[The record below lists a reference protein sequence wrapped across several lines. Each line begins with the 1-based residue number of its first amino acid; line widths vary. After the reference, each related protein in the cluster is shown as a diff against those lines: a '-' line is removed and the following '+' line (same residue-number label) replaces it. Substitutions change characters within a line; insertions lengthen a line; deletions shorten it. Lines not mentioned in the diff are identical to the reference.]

1 MAIFEATAGEYY
13 GWPKGPKV
21 IINVKNEQTLIKINK
36 ESEIDIK
43 ITQK

>member
-1 MAIFEATAGEYY
+1 MAIFEATTGEYY
-13 GWPKGPKV
+13 GRPKGPKV
-21 IINVKNEQTLIKINK
+21 IMLKNEQTMIEINK